1 MNLLRPLSRSSAH
14 IRSTQSM
21 NTTSSILN
29 RRPGVLLGALAGLLL
44 TSLGAARLAAQG
56 FNAGSNGSL
65 GDVVIAASTN
75 IALPPDGILH
85 FASLRVESGATV
97 TFTRNARNTP
107 VYILSQGDVVVNGSI
122 NVDGSRRTANAGGVG
137 GPGGFDGGN
146 PGFGAETPPGDGYG
160 PGGGEG
166 GFRTCCN
173 ESDVAGGGAFATRRS
188 DANSGQTYGN
198 PFLMP
203 MIGGSGGGGGG
214 GALGGGGGGG
224 GAVLIAANSRIAVS
238 GSIVANGGGTGD
250 GFSINAGSG
259 GAIRLVS
266 MVVSGSGSLQVFAG
280 QNAGAGRIRIDS
292 IDRSQLNLNFNG
304 LPSSIGS
311 NLLVFPPVQPTLTL
325 TEVAGTPIPAG
336 TIPGTIFLPFGSTTN
351 RTVKLRARDFGRVV
365 TNRVTLT
372 PDSGPARTFDAVI
385 DNTTTN
391 PAEGSVDVVVP
402 VNTKV
407 TVHAWTL

>member
-1 MNLLRPLSRSSAH
+1 
-14 IRSTQSM
+14 M

-65 GDVVIAASTN
+65 GDVVLAASTN

-122 NVDGSRRTANAGGVG
+122 NVSGSRRTPNAGGVG

-160 PGGGEG
+160 PGGGKG
-166 GFRTCCN
+166 GFTTCCSGPN
-173 ESDVAGGGAFATRRS
+173 LAVGGSFA
-188 DANSGQTYGN
+188 GN
-198 PFLMP
+198 PFLLP
-203 MIGGSGGGGGG
+203 MIGGSGGGGGT
-214 GALGGGGGGG
+214 GALNGGGGGG
-224 GAVLIAANSRIAVS
+224 GAVLIASNTRIAVS
-238 GSIVANGGGTGD
+238 GSVAANGAGNSDNFPFNG
-250 GFSINAGSG
+250 GSG

-266 MVVSGSGSLQVFAG
+266 MAVSGAGSLAVAVGSGTAG
-280 QNAGAGRIRIDS
+280 PGRIRVDS

-304 LPSSIGS
+304 HPTSIGS

-372 PDSGPARTFDAVI
+372 PDSGPARTFDTVI